1 MKSNIE
7 KALSQFHLTTDE
19 IDYVLMTHM
28 HFDHAAGLSDCDG
41 NAIFKM
47 LCILY
52 SKMSGMNFLVLTCE
66 VKRHIGRRIRG
77 LRSECYFI

>member
-1 MKSNIE
+1 
-7 KALSQFHLTTDE
+7 
-19 IDYVLMTHM
+19 MTHM

-41 NAIFKM
+41 NAIFKNAM
-47 LCILY
+47 HIIQQDEWHE
-52 SKMSGMNFLVLTCE
+52 FLSLTCE